1 MKEENL
7 KRHYFELPGK
17 TGALSLELKNGCFPG
32 LNDDELYQFGKLL
45 SDFLYGLLLENP
57 EMRDNSLNIFQ
68 SILKDAAIS
77 IEGKDMDSLLKYSN
91 RAFRNG
97 DYQNSLF
104 LSQLILSRINQII
117 DKKIEN
123 NDRLIDKEVI
133 HLQIST
139 LNFIGYLFSKLGE
152 NVDYGLKLTKIANT
166 LLDEFDE
173 DDDDTIA
180 LRTAILDTLGSLY
193 IIKKDWKNA
202 IISLN
207 TAHKCDHLLI
217 SHGQINE
224 ISFRLTCSN
233 LGFALVHNCN
243 QILDDGC
250 QDITIH
256 SLEED
261 LKKAKDLFMMVHVD
275 KAPVVPESQLKDP
288 ELLAAIKRMQKGLE
302 TYDEVKKKLK
312 KRLI

>member
-1 MKEENL
+1 MNEENL
-7 KRHYFELPGK
+7 RQHYFELPGK
-17 TGALSLELKNGCFPG
+17 TGVLSLELKNECFPG
-32 LNDDELYQFGKLL
+32 LSDDQLYQFGKLL

-77 IEGKDMDSLLKYSN
+77 IEGKDIDSLLKYSN

-123 NDRLIDKEVI
+123 NDRLIDKDII

-173 DDDDTIA
+173 DNDDTIA

-207 TAHKCDHLLI
+207 AAHECDRLLI
-217 SHGQINE
+217 SHDAGWYRVGEGESGKEKIRPFTTIPDNL
-224 ISFRLTCSN
+224 IPALKAAGLTN
-233 LGFALVHNCN
+233 AELHKLFVDNPAKAF
-243 QILDDGC
+243 
-250 QDITIH
+250 TIGVR
-256 SLEED
+256 
-261 LKKAKDLFMMVHVD
+261 KK
-275 KAPVVPESQLKDP
+275 
-288 ELLAAIKRMQKGLE
+288 
-302 TYDEVKKKLK
+302 
-312 KRLI
+312 

>member
-1 MKEENL
+1 MKEEN
-7 KRHYFELPGK
+7 RRHHYFELPGK
-17 TGALSLELKNGCFPG
+17 TGALSLELKNDCFPG
-32 LNDDELYQFGKLL
+32 LSDDELYQFGKLL

-68 SILKDAAIS
+68 SILKDASIS
-77 IEGKDMDSLLKYSN
+77 IEGKDIDSLLKYSN

-123 NDRLIDKEVI
+123 NDRLIDKEII

-139 LNFIGYLFSKLGE
+139 LNFIGYLFSKLGV

-193 IIKKDWKNA
+193 ILKKDWENA
-202 IISLN
+202 IISLDA
-207 TAHKCDHLLI
+207 AHDCDRLLI

-233 LGFALVHNCN
+233 LGYALVQNCN
-243 QILDDGC
+243 KILDSGD
-250 QDITIH
+250 QDVTIH

-261 LKKAKDLFMMVHVD
+261 LKRAKELFMMVHVD
-275 KAPVVPESQLKDP
+275 KAPVVPESQLKDL
-288 ELLAAIKRMQKGLE
+288 ELSAAIKRMKKGLE
-302 TYDEVKKKLK
+302 KYEEARKKLQ
-312 KRLI
+312 KRFI